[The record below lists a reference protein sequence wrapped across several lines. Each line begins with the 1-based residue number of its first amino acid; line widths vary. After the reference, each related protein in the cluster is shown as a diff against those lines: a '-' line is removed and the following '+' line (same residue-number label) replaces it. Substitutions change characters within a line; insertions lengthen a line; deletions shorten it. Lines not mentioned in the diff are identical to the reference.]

1 MTEDRTPWVTLGMT
15 LLAAA
20 VDEYAVGLRIARDA
34 EGIDVVPTA
43 KSEPC
48 GPKRANQRGRAE
60 RSPTRG

>member
-43 KSEPC
+43 KE
-48 GPKRANQRGRAE
+48 RTVRAE
-60 RSPTRG
+60 ARQSARPR